1 MPAPAAR
8 AQGAGGPF
16 DLWAASDAP
25 GRGGCRERPLGLR
38 GSDSVQKVDS
48 FDMVLFGGTG
58 DLALRK
64 LVPALYLR
72 HAAGQIGTGARVIAV
87 ARTSITREE
96 YLAQIEAS
104 CREHLRPE
112 EFNAAHW
119 RSFAASVDYVQ
130 VDATEAADFRKL
142 CVALEGREDSVR
154 VLYLST
160 APSLFTQICDNLAA
174 AGIVTPISRV
184 VLEKPLGNDR
194 ASAELINRSVGAIF
208 SEQQIYRIDHYL
220 GKETVQNLIALR
232 FGNTLFEPL
241 WRRGRIR
248 HVQITIA
255 EQLGVEGRG
264 QFYEHTGALRDMV
277 QSHLLQLV
285 CILAMEPPTSSDPD
299 AVRDEKLKVLRALRP
314 IAGGDVQT
322 KTVRGQYRPGA
333 ANGQPVAGYLDEAGV
348 AADSSTETFVAL
360 KAEIGTW
367 RWAGVPFFLRTGKR
381 LQERVTEIVVTFEDV
396 PHSIFAGSGSDA
408 RTPNRLV
415 IRLQPQESITLTILA
430 KTPGDIMR
438 LKPVN
443 LALDLAG
450 SFKEQRL
457 DAYER
462 LLMDTVKGNLTLFMR
477 RDELDAAWRWIDPI
491 REAWAQYDER
501 VKTYVAGSWGPA
513 ASSALIS
520 RDGFAWQDET

>member
-1 MPAPAAR
+1 M
-8 AQGAGGPF
+8 
-16 DLWAASDAP
+16 
-25 GRGGCRERPLGLR
+25 
-38 GSDSVQKVDS
+38 QKLDK

-64 LVPALYLR
+64 LVPALYRR
-72 HAAGQIGTGARVIAV
+72 HVAGQIGSSSRVLAV
-87 ARTSITREE
+87 ARSGLSRED

-104 CREHLRPE
+104 CRKHL
-112 EFNAAHW
+112 NADELTDARW
-119 RSFAASVDYVQ
+119 RAFVEQVDYVQ
-130 VDATEAADFRKL
+130 VDVTSAQDFSKL
-142 CVALEGREDSVR
+142 QAVLAGRDDAVR
-154 VLYLST
+154 VIFLST
-160 APSLFTQICDNLAA
+160 APSLFTLTCDNLASA
-174 AGIVTPISRV
+174 NIVTPKTRV
-184 VLEKPLGNDR
+184 VLEKPLGHDR

-208 SEQQIYRIDHYL
+208 DEHQIYRIDHYL

-277 QSHLLQLV
+277 QNHLLQLV

-314 IAGGDVQT
+314 ITGSAVQN
-322 KTVRGQYRPGA
+322 KTVRGQYRAGA
-333 ANGQPVAGYLDEAGV
+333 VNGQPVPGYLDESGV
-348 AADSSTETFVAL
+348 AADSTTETFVAL
-360 KAEIGTW
+360 KAEIDTW
-367 RWAGVPFFLRTGKR
+367 RWAGVPFYLRTGKR
-381 LQERVTEIVVTFEDV
+381 LQDRVTEIVVTFEDV
-396 PHSIFAGSGSDA
+396 PHSIFDGAGAS
-408 RTPNRLV
+408 TPNRLV

-430 KTPGDIMR
+430 KMPGETMR
-438 LKPVN
+438 LKPVD

-450 SFKEQRL
+450 TFKEQRL

-462 LLMDTVKGNLTLFMR
+462 LLTDVVKGNLTLFMR

-491 REAWAQYDER
+491 REGWAQHDER
-501 VKTYVAGSWGPA
+501 IKTYVAGSWGPA

-520 RDGFAWQDET
+520 RDGFAWQDEM